1 MASLAVTA
9 KGQVTLKRDL
19 LTHLGVQPGQRIEFD
34 KLPGGEI
41 RIRASR
47 KAGTIDGFIGLLAGK
62 TVRPMSIE
70 EMNEAIAAGWAGE
83 PPRN

>member
-9 KGQVTLKRDL
+9 KGQVTLKRAL

-47 KAGTIDGFIGLLAGK
+47 KTGTIDGFIGLLAGK
-62 TVRPMSIE
+62 TARPMSIE

-83 PPRN
+83 P